1 MKIFKEESSY
11 DISEI
16 NKIFSDVSNL
26 DIMNNDNKKWLWHN
40 FNIINYLYLNKGDLT
55 LKDIENALNQQY
67 DIVLDNKILNYS
79 TAFLFQNSNKFYS
92 TLIPII
98 SSKFK
103 SKQKDKKYD
112 FLTVVYKLT
121 SIFIISFII
130 ILLVNL
136 NLFNSV
142 ISIIIFSILAF
153 LTYKLMY
160 KLKNNKNK
168 QHINDK
174 LKQSITNINNNKTN
188 QLINIIDLQMLHSD
202 NEINK
207 ELNILKTM
215 SISLINLKNNDNYLI
230 EQDLYKMWKEHIPT
244 ILEQN
249 DKQIII
255 KAIQAMKVVLNNYL
269 EHIFWEKSR
278 KTKIIEKYW
287 LAKISEEVFSN

>member
-112 FLTVVYKLT
+112 FLTFLVQNVYFC
-121 SIFIISFII
+121 S
-130 ILLVNL
+130 
-136 NLFNSV
+136 
-142 ISIIIFSILAF
+142 
-153 LTYKLMY
+153 
-160 KLKNNKNK
+160 
-168 QHINDK
+168 
-174 LKQSITNINNNKTN
+174 
-188 QLINIIDLQMLHSD
+188 
-202 NEINK
+202 
-207 ELNILKTM
+207 
-215 SISLINLKNNDNYLI
+215 
-230 EQDLYKMWKEHIPT
+230 
-244 ILEQN
+244 QN
-249 DKQIII
+249 PP
-255 KAIQAMKVVLNNYL
+255 
-269 EHIFWEKSR
+269 
-278 KTKIIEKYW
+278 
-287 LAKISEEVFSN
+287 